1 MKILNSLYGVLSQVL
16 ILKKVNCLGSRT
28 TYRDIANKQKL
39 LTLIYVEIESDGAV
53 YHVVSLD
60 LSFSN
65 QVSLI
70 DVVINTHRMCRCER
84 DCFIIIVVAVF
95 CCDVHDKVE
104 ETLDRKNHGM

>member
-53 YHVVSLD
+53 YHVVRLD
-60 LSFSN
+60 LPFFNQLSFI
-65 QVSLI
+65 QGI
-70 DVVINTHRMCRCER
+70 INTHSMCRCER
-84 DCFIIIVVAVF
+84 GCFYYYRCSSILLQ
-95 CCDVHDKVE
+95 C
-104 ETLDRKNHGM
+104 TQ